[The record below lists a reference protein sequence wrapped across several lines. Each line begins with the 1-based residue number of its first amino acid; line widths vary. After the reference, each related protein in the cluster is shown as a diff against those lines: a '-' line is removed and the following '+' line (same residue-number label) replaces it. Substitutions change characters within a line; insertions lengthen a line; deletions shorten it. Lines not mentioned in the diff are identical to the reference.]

1 MHTSATGRRLPRE
14 DKVMLTLIRLSAL
27 LAVAVLVFI
36 VSYIIVQGLPV
47 LSLDFLLSS
56 PTKMGREGRYFALVL
71 SGLWS

>member
-36 VSYIIVQGLPV
+36 V
-47 LSLDFLLSS
+47 
-56 PTKMGREGRYFALVL
+56 
-71 SGLWS
+71 